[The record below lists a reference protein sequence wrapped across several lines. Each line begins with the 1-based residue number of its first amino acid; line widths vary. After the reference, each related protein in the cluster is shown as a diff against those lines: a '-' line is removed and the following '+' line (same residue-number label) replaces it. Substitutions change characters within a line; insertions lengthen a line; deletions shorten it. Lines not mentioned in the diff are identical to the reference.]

1 MENKLNQAS
10 LSKYS
15 KDYVKVFCTE
25 LFKSTKKL
33 SGPDILKLKQSKQ
46 VNLLI
51 VMNLFNRWNEERR
64 QLMSPY
70 FDFNAKEVQEQM
82 DELMNVL
89 SRNISISEK
98 DFKPLLE
105 EAVKD
110 TITLIFDPFTWM
122 HRAIGKLQNVGNEE
136 IASFKKYIKTNAGLI
151 TGLEAKVAGRTVG
164 VLEAQE
170 FLKKVW
176 QEMDEELDDTLPHIK
191 ALSEVSAPDLDIL
204 YTNNVGH
211 SVKDQ
216 IREKVSSNAPAN
228 QPKKEE
234 AGGNQSKTFYDTI
247 AVDSKRT
254 LADIHSHKKIE
265 SLSKIMTI
273 NQKFMFTNELFDG
286 NREEF
291 IKALD
296 AFDACANYDEA
307 EGLLSSKY
315 VDKYNWN
322 LDSEQVGE
330 FLELIARRFGV

>member
-10 LSKYS
+10 LIKYS
-15 KDYVKVFCTE
+15 KDYVKVFCAD
-25 LFKSTKKL
+25 LFKNSKKL
-33 SGPDILKLKQSKQ
+33 SGPDILNLKQSKQ

-70 FDFNAKEVQEQM
+70 FNFEAKEVQEQM

-122 HRAIGKLQNVGNEE
+122 HRAIGKQANVGLDE
-136 IASFKKYIKTNAGLI
+136 IDNFKKYVKTNVGLI
-151 TGLEAKVAGRTVG
+151 TGLEEKIGGRKVG

-170 FLKKVW
+170 FLKQVW
-176 QEMDEELDDTLPHIK
+176 EEMEEELDDTLPHIR

-204 YTNNVGH
+204 YANNVEH
-211 SVKDQ
+211 SLKNQIKDRVTTSPKTHQ
-216 IREKVSSNAPAN
+216 T
-228 QPKKEE
+228 KKEE
-234 AGGNQSKTFYDTI
+234 AGGEKSRTFYDTI
-247 AVDSKRT
+247 AVESKKT

-315 VDKYNWN
+315 VANYNWD

>member
-15 KDYVKVFCTE
+15 KDYVKVFCAE

-105 EAVKD
+105 EAIKD

-122 HRAIGKLQNVGNEE
+122 HRAIGRLPNVNVED
-136 IASFKKYIKTNAGLI
+136 IANFKKYVKTNVGLV
-151 TGLEAKVAGRTVG
+151 TGLESKIGNRTVG
-164 VLEAQE
+164 ILEAQE
-170 FLKKVW
+170 FLKQVW

-211 SVKDQ
+211 TVKDQ
-216 IREKVSSNAPAN
+216 IREKVSSNTPAN

-247 AVDSKRT
+247 AVYSKRT